1 MNTMMKVGRLA
12 APRAGAAALM
22 AVMLSS
28 CAVLPW
34 TAQHERI
41 LDLASGREISCAEL
55 ARQVA
60 ASDFVLLG
68 EQHDQVAHHQRRGAL
83 MLQVKTLGPTPVAV
97 VAEHLPRG
105 ARVVFGEDLLGSLR
119 AAGFR
124 ADLWEWPVHQA
135 LFASVAATAWPL
147 TGGNLRDDELR
158 AVMKQGPS
166 SLPTALQASLAGAPL
181 DAAAQATL
189 DADLTAAHGGSIPPD
204 RLQAMRM
211 AQRARDASMLTAL
224 QATGAHPAV
233 LVAGN
238 GHVRQDYGV
247 PQLIRSAQ
255 PTARVLSVGLLS
267 MEQLDGGAARP
278 YSHLWVV
285 DPDQS
290 QRACGEG
297 VSR

>member
-1 MNTMMKVGRLA
+1 MMKVGRLA
-12 APRAGAAALM
+12 TPRSGTAALM
-22 AVMLSS
+22 AVLLSG

-34 TAQHERI
+34 TTQHERI
-41 LDLASGREISCAEL
+41 IDLASGREISCAEL

-68 EQHDQVAHHQRRGAL
+68 EQHDQAAHHQRRGAL
-83 MLQVKTLGPTPVAV
+83 MLQVKTLGPTPAAV

-135 LFASVAATAWPL
+135 LFTSVAATAWPL

-158 AVMKQGPS
+158 SVMKQGPS
-166 SLPTALQASLAGAPL
+166 ALPPAVQALLAGAPL
-181 DAAAQATL
+181 DAVAQASL

-247 PQLIRSAQ
+247 PQLIRAAQ
-255 PTARVLSVGLLS
+255 PTARVLSVGLVS
-267 MEQLDGGAARP
+267 IGQQDGWESRP
-278 YSHLWVV
+278 YSHLWRV
-285 DPDQS
+285 DPAQP
-290 QRACGEG
+290 QRACGEDL
-297 VSR
+297 SR

>member
-1 MNTMMKVGRLA
+1 MQKAGGFAVHRV
-12 APRAGAAALM
+12 GAAALM
-22 AVMLSS
+22 GVMLSG

-34 TAQHERI
+34 TRQHERI
-41 LDLASGREISCAEL
+41 IDLSSGREISCADL

-60 ASDFVLLG
+60 ASDFTLLG
-68 EQHDQVAHHQRRGAL
+68 EQHDQTTHHQRRGAL
-83 MLQVKTLGPTPVAV
+83 MLQVKALKPASVAV

-105 ARVVFGEDLLGSLR
+105 ARVVLGDDLLGSLR

-135 LFASVAATAWPL
+135 LFAGVAATAWPL

-166 SLPTALQASLAGAPL
+166 VLPPAMQAWLAGAPL
-181 DAAAQATL
+181 DATAQATL

-247 PQLIRSAQ
+247 PQLIRSAL
-255 PTARVLSVGLLS
+255 PTARVLSVGLVS
-267 MEQLDGGAARP
+267 IGQQDGWEARP
-278 YSHLWVV
+278 YSHLWMV
-285 DPDQS
+285 DPTQP
-290 QRACGEG
+290 QRACGDG
-297 VSR
+297 TSR

>member
-1 MNTMMKVGRLA
+1 MMKVGRLA
-12 APRAGAAALM
+12 TPRSGTAALM
-22 AVMLSS
+22 AVLLSG

-34 TAQHERI
+34 TTQHERI
-41 LDLASGREISCAEL
+41 IDLASGREISCAEL

-68 EQHDQVAHHQRRGAL
+68 EQHDQAAHHQRRGAL

-135 LFASVAATAWPL
+135 LFTSVAATAWPL

-158 AVMKQGPS
+158 SVMKQGPS
-166 SLPTALQASLAGAPL
+166 ALPPAVQALLAGAPL
-181 DAAAQATL
+181 DAVAQASL

-204 RLQAMRM
+204 RLHTTPTPCSCRGTPAWASLRCSAHITPVKAVMDGKPCVSGLPMALAFWMRRWGRTRM
-211 AQRARDASMLTAL
+211 AWGCCGLMGSPPAVLPVPHAFCGWGCSA
-224 QATGAHPAV
+224 AHPACC
-233 LVAGN
+233 A
-238 GHVRQDYGV
+238 
-247 PQLIRSAQ
+247 IRASA
-255 PTARVLSVGLLS
+255 A
-267 MEQLDGGAARP
+267 
-278 YSHLWVV
+278 
-285 DPDQS
+285 
-290 QRACGEG
+290 
-297 VSR
+297 

>member
-1 MNTMMKVGRLA
+1 MMNLGPLA
-12 APRAGAAALM
+12 AARVGAAALM
-22 AVMLSS
+22 VLGLSG

-34 TAQHERI
+34 TGQHERI
-41 LDLASGREISCAEL
+41 IEQATGREISCAEL

-68 EQHDQVAHHQRRGAL
+68 EQHDQAAHHQRRGAL
-83 MLQVKTLGPTPVAV
+83 MLQVKTLGPAPVAV

-105 ARVVFGEDLLGSLR
+105 ARVVFGDDLLGSLR

-124 ADLWEWPVHQA
+124 GDLWEWPMHQA

-158 AVMKQGPS
+158 SVMKQGPS
-166 SLPTALQASLAGAPL
+166 ALPPAVQALLARAPL
-181 DAAAQATL
+181 DAAAQAAL

-204 RLQAMRM
+204 RLHAMRM

-224 QATGAHPAV
+224 QASGAHPAV

-267 MEQLDGGAARP
+267 IGQLEGGAARP

-285 DPDQS
+285 DPAQP
-290 QRACGEG
+290 QRACGDG
-297 VSR
+297 TSR